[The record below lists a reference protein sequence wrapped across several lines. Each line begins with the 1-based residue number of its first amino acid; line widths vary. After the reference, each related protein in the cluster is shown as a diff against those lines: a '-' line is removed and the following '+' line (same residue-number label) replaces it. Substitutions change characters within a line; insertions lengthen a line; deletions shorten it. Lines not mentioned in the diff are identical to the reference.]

1 MKPVFRV
8 VSLAI
13 VVAAIVAVAGFVFH
27 VDVPLSLVV
36 TVLVG
41 AVCLA
46 WLVVIVVL
54 PWNLHFAARHLLNEI
69 AASRAR
75 GIAVDDAHESRA
87 RVVARR
93 MLVLSLGLHVGSAAL
108 LGVGSWLYGE
118 NYGEN
123 IGLVFAALFFLS
135 TFFRPAVEYYRYVR
149 RLLSDALSAVRYP
162 RDDVVKL
169 VDDVAGLVRSVEQ
182 QERALHDL
190 KDELSRVR
198 KDVVARTDDSQ
209 KKLEM
214 VSRRFEET
222 IDRLTDN
229 QEIISGLKAFLRLV
243 QRPAGT

>member
-13 VVAAIVAVAGFVFH
+13 VVAALVAVAGFVFH

-36 TVLVG
+36 TVLLG

-69 AASRAR
+69 ATSRAR
-75 GIAVDDAHESRA
+75 GIAVDGAHESRA

-93 MLVLSLGLHVGSAAL
+93 MLVLSLALHVGSAAL
-108 LGVGSWLYGE
+108 LGGGSWLYGE
-118 NYGEN
+118 NV
-123 IGLVFAALFFLS
+123 GLVFAGLFFLS
-135 TFFRPAVEYYRYVR
+135 TFFRPVVEYYRYVR
-149 RLLSDALSAVRYP
+149 RLLSDALSTVRYP

-169 VDDVAGLVRSVEQ
+169 VDDVGGLVRSVEQ

-190 KDELSRVR
+190 ADELARVR